1 MALLPDA
8 ALEGPDRPS
17 HAHQPVAPLLDVQ
30 HADGALLRA
39 ADAGRR
45 SGHRSRRLNPRDS
58 RRDQQREQFSHR
70 HQSMLILCFLYLI
83 ISLSGFPSF
92 LKKTNIEALIY
103 KSTLICEDLLVGVA
117 LSLIC
122 GTRIT
127 GVGVYY
133 VRVLFPGAMGL
144 RGVPLQLMK

>member
-30 HADGALLRA
+30 HADGAALLRA

-70 HQSMLILCFLYLI
+70 HQSMFLIFNYFA
-83 ISLSGFPSF
+83 SGFPSLF
-92 LKKTNIEALIY
+92 LRRQTLKPLIY

-117 LSLIC
+117 LSYMWD
-122 GTRIT
+122 TRIT

-133 VRVLFPGAMGL
+133 VRVLFPEAMGL